1 MAVQDLL
8 SQDEIDAL
16 LHGVDDGL
24 VETEVEATPGSVKSY
39 DLTSQD
45 RIVRGRMPTLE
56 MINERF
62 ARYTRISMFNLLRRS
77 ADVAVGGVQVMKFGE
92 YVHSLYVPTSLNLVK
107 MKPLRGTALFILDA
121 KLVFKLVD
129 NFFGGDGRH
138 AKIEGREFTPTELRV
153 VRMVLEQAFVDLKE
167 AWQAVLEMNFEYVN
181 SEVNPAM
188 ANIVSPSEVVVVS
201 TFHIELDGGGGDLHI
216 TMPYSMIEPIREML
230 DAGFQSDRRPGRALD
245 QGPARGRAGRP
256 GTARRHRGPPP
267 AQAARHPA
275 HAAGRRDPGGD
286 AGTHGDAR
294 QRRARL
300 QGQAG
305 RPQGQPGATD
315 SRSGR
320 ALALI
325 ASPEKTNHGR
335 RRKSDHRGT
344 GTGRRVGGGA
354 GRGGRRQPGRHR
366 CADGPGRRD
375 PVAEPST
382 PRAPMEEF
390 GASPKA
396 PTISGLEGPNLDVI
410 LDIPV
415 TISMEVGHTDIS
427 IRNLLQLNQ
436 GSVIELDRLAG
447 EPLDVLVNGTLIAHG
462 EVVVVNESSASA

>member
-1 MAVQDLL
+1 MAMQDLL

-24 VETEVEATPGSVKSY
+24 VETESDVEPGAIKSY

-153 VRMVLEQAFVDLKE
+153 VRMVIEQAFVDLAE
-167 AWQAVLEMNFEYVN
+167 AWHAVMPITFEYVN

-216 TMPYSMIEPIREML
+216 TLPYAMIEPIREML
-230 DAGFQSDRRPGRALD
+230 DAGFQSDVDDQDERWINALREDILDVNVPVGATVVRRQLKL
-245 QGPARGRAGRP
+245 
-256 GTARRHRGPPP
+256 
-267 AQAARHPA
+267 
-275 HAAGRRDPGGD
+275 RDIL
-286 AGTHGDAR
+286 HM
-294 QRRARL
+294 
-300 QGQAG
+300 
-305 RPQGQPGATD
+305 QPGD
-315 SRSGR
+315 VIPVELPEHMIMR
-320 ALALI
+320 ANGVPSFKVKLGSHKGNLAL
-325 ASPEKTNHGR
+325 
-335 RRKSDHRGT
+335 
-344 GTGRRVGGGA
+344 
-354 GRGGRRQPGRHR
+354 Q
-366 CADGPGRRD
+366 
-375 PVAEPST
+375 
-382 PRAPMEEF
+382 
-390 GASPKA
+390 
-396 PTISGLEGPNLDVI
+396 I
-410 LDIPV
+410 LD
-415 TISMEVGHTDIS
+415 
-427 IRNLLQLNQ
+427 
-436 GSVIELDRLAG
+436 
-447 EPLDVLVNGTLIAHG
+447 PLVRPR
-462 EVVVVNESSASA
+462 

>member
-1 MAVQDLL
+1 MAMQDLL

-16 LHGVDDGL
+16 LHGVDDGV
-24 VETEVEATPGSVKSY
+24 VETESDVEPGAIKSY

-153 VRMVLEQAFVDLKE
+153 VRMVIEQAFVDLAE
-167 AWQAVLEMNFEYVN
+167 AWHAVMPIAFEYVN

-216 TMPYSMIEPIREML
+216 TLPYAMIEPIREML
-230 DAGFQSDRRPGRALD
+230 DAGFQSDVDDQDERWINALREDILDVSVPLGATVVRRQLKL
-245 QGPARGRAGRP
+245 
-256 GTARRHRGPPP
+256 
-267 AQAARHPA
+267 
-275 HAAGRRDPGGD
+275 RDIL
-286 AGTHGDAR
+286 HM
-294 QRRARL
+294 
-300 QGQAG
+300 
-305 RPQGQPGATD
+305 QPGD
-315 SRSGR
+315 VIPVELPEHMIMR
-320 ALALI
+320 ANGVPSFKVKLGSHKGNLAL
-325 ASPEKTNHGR
+325 
-335 RRKSDHRGT
+335 
-344 GTGRRVGGGA
+344 
-354 GRGGRRQPGRHR
+354 Q
-366 CADGPGRRD
+366 
-375 PVAEPST
+375 
-382 PRAPMEEF
+382 
-390 GASPKA
+390 
-396 PTISGLEGPNLDVI
+396 I
-410 LDIPV
+410 LD
-415 TISMEVGHTDIS
+415 
-427 IRNLLQLNQ
+427 
-436 GSVIELDRLAG
+436 
-447 EPLDVLVNGTLIAHG
+447 PLVRPR
-462 EVVVVNESSASA
+462 